1 MNKITIRNALERAL
15 KAHRVGKVEEAEK
28 YYIAILQAQPKHS
41 DANHNIGVLAVGLGK
56 VKEAFPFF
64 KTAVETNS
72 KVDQYWLSYINALI
86 NLGELDEVLLTLG
99 KYKKESDEG
108 KDFPTTLVI
117 LLEHFS
123 NE

>member
-1 MNKITIRNALERAL
+1 MELTIEQALQQGVAAHKAGKLQDAERFY
-15 KAHRVGKVEEAEK
+15 K
-28 YYIAILQAQPKHS
+28 AILQSQPKHS

-56 VKEAFPFF
+56 VKEALPFF

-117 LLEHFS
+117 FFEHFS
-123 NE
+123 IE